1 MVKINQK
8 RWLVGLAITVIVAGF
23 FTFKDLQKPR
33 QDSGKILGT
42 QQEKLIQYQGEDG
55 KTVFE
60 LLVDKHD
67 AEFTESELGVFVT
80 TIGGLENSENEF
92 WVYYVDDEM
101 GPVASDKFETK
112 NDQEIEWRYEAL
124 TF

>member
-23 FTFKDLQKPR
+23 FTLKDLQKPK
-33 QDSGKILGT
+33 QDSGEILGT
-42 QQEKLIQYQGEDG
+42 QQEKLIQYQGQDG

-60 LLVDKHD
+60 LLTDKYD
-67 AEFTESELGVFVT
+67 VESTESELGVFVT
-80 TIGGLENSENEF
+80 AIGGLENSENEF

-101 GPVASDKFETK
+101 GPTASDKFETK
-112 NDQEIEWRYEAL
+112 NDQEIEWRYEVL